1 MAACYA
7 LGLTRGL
14 YVADPD
20 ETFRA
25 LHDQVVAI
33 AGARLF
39 TVTRIDR
46 PAGLARRIYTS
57 HPADYP
63 ASGTKPIQPDGW
75 TAQVID
81 GQTSFVANATAEF
94 AVYFPDHALINRLGC
109 QSALNVPV
117 IEAGQTIATVN
128 ILDDAGR
135 FTPETVAR
143 VERLLAAQH
152 AGLVAAIWASPL

>member
-1 MAACYA
+1 M
-7 LGLTRGL
+7 T
-14 YVADPD
+14 DPD
-20 ETFRA
+20 QTFRD
-25 LHDQVVAI
+25 LHHHAAAM

-46 PAGLARRIYTS
+46 QAGLARRIYTS
-57 HPADYP
+57 HPVDYP

-75 TAQVID
+75 TALVID
-81 GQTSFVANATAEF
+81 GQTSFVANRTAEF

-117 IEAGQTIATVN
+117 VEAGQSIATVN

-143 VERLLAAQH
+143 VEQLLKTQH

>member
-1 MAACYA
+1 M
-7 LGLTRGL
+7 T
-14 YVADPD
+14 DPD
-20 ETFRA
+20 QTFRA
-25 LHDQVVAI
+25 LHSRVAAV

-46 PAGLARRIYTS
+46 PAGLARRIFTS

-63 ASGTKPIQPDGW
+63 ASGTKPIRPDGW

-81 GQTSFVANATAEF
+81 GQSSFVANSTAEF
-94 AVYFPDHALINRLGC
+94 AVYFPDHALINQLGC

-117 IEAGQTIATVN
+117 VEAGQTIATVN

-135 FTPETVAR
+135 FTPETVDR
-143 VERLLAAQH
+143 VERILKAHH
-152 AGLVAAIWASPL
+152 ADLVAAILASPL